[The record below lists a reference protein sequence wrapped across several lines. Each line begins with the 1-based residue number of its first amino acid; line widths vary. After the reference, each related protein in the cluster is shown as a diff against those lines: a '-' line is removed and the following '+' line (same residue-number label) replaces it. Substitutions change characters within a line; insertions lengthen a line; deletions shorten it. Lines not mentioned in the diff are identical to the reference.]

1 MGARW
6 LLTET
11 DWPPIVTF
19 EADETE
25 GYGALECWPRNSCRS
40 VFEKRRSRRRPT
52 RCAESSP
59 ALLHRRIE
67 AALTRR
73 YRAASSVL
81 SRPSLIMTWDMPMHS
96 IVYHCVVT
104 TAWGMEVHSKRF
116 RSSHETRDGVKG
128 D

>member
-11 DWPPIVTF
+11 DWPPIVTL

-25 GYGALECWPRNSCRS
+25 GSGALECWPRNSCRS

-81 SRPSLIMTWDMPMHS
+81 SRLLLTMILGMLVRS
-96 IVYHCVVT
+96 IVYQCVVD
-104 TAWGMEVHSKRF
+104 GMVA
-116 RSSHETRDGVKG
+116 
-128 D
+128 

>member
-11 DWPPIVTF
+11 DWPPIVTL

-25 GYGALECWPRNSCRS
+25 GSGALECWPRNSCRS

-81 SRPSLIMTWDMPMHS
+81 SRPSPTMTLDIRLHS
-96 IVYHCVVT
+96 IVDHCIVVPGWSELGQ
-104 TAWGMEVHSKRF
+104 A
-116 RSSHETRDGVKG
+116 
-128 D
+128 